1 MDFCSYSLRTKT
13 NKGHVTGGVSRVDD
27 AQRSGAAVA
36 PRLIQGTLQLANVQT
51 PALLFVQIIV
61 DLHRPEFGQRGR
73 VQRILRDGDHDA
85 RARRA
90 LATHEQLQH
99 RLGVESREYGGQGKN
114 VGFMVLLNKT
124 RIDIFVFFEI

>member
-1 MDFCSYSLRTKT
+1 MWIFAATVCERKT
-13 NKGHVTGGVSRVDD
+13 NKGHVTGRVSRVDD

-85 RARRA
+85 RACRA

-99 RLGVESREYGGQGKN
+99 RLRVQSTEVKRK
-114 VGFMVLLNKT
+114 MLVL
-124 RIDIFVFFEI
+124 RFY